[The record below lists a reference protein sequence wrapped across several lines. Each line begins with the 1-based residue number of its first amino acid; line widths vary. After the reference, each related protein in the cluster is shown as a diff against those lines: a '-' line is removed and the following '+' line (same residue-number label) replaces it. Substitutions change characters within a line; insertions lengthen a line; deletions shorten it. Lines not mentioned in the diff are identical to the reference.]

1 MTLINLIMC
10 ICSLF
15 VGWFV
20 GVGIA
25 IDIKDIKPK
34 VVFMQF
40 IVILLYAILLYVVY
54 SYDKWVNNEKYEQW
68 EQLLT
73 I

>member
-1 MTLINLIMC
+1 MTLLNLIMC

-15 VGWFV
+15 FGWLV

-40 IVILLYAILLYVVY
+40 IVILLYAILLYMTY
-54 SYDKWVNNEKYEQW
+54 SYGE
-68 EQLLT
+68 
-73 I
+73 

>member
-1 MTLINLIMC
+1 MTLLNLIMC

-34 VVFMQF
+34 VVFVQV
-40 IVILLYAILLYVVY
+40 IVILLYAILLYMTY
-54 SYDKWVNNEKYEQW
+54 SLDK
-68 EQLLT
+68 
-73 I
+73 

>member
-1 MTLINLIMC
+1 MTLLDLIMC

-15 VGWFV
+15 FGWFV

-34 VVFMQF
+34 VVSIQF
-40 IVILLYAILLYVVY
+40 IVILLYAILLYMAY
-54 SYDKWVNNEKYEQW
+54 SCGK
-68 EQLLT
+68 
-73 I
+73 